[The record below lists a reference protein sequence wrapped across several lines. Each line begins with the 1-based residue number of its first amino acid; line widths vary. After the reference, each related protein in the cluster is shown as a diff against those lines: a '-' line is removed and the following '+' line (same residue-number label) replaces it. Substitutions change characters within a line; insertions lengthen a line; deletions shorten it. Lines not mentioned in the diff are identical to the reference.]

1 MSIPVY
7 CSSTECVQMAVFME
21 IKKRTQT
28 ALLILGRPEGES
40 LPLDISMTA
49 ASLEMKSPEDSVRIG
64 LPSGLRII
72 PSSCRGVQ
80 YIPGDGLHLRLQVQA
95 YCSTKLLPT
104 LKESLKGEKSYVL
117 HCQSCGAVIM
127 KERNFLR
134 VLPLPSENWNTL
146 VEEWCCHAD
155 PFANKVLR
163 PRENDCFV
171 GDTHILVNC
180 KNEPFSQEMPQIGSS
195 PSKDHSAP
203 KPEHAAVVCQRCKTT
218 LGERLSP
225 DTVKYYFTEI
235 IIQPSCKDFTMLP
248 RSCHVES
255 VTAQRLAEFSSA
267 RSTFRFIIQGQDGK
281 VYLLLWLLNS
291 DTLLVETAG
300 HVSGNIFTLHED
312 SSKPNSSSLKLRNA
326 LKVLFH
332 PCTKNRNEELA
343 KAWGNDTGVHSLT
356 FPSHTCLELL
366 VLLSSSNRSLP
377 ASLRCMNAFQ
387 VAFLKM

>member
-1 MSIPVY
+1 
-7 CSSTECVQMAVFME
+7 ME
-21 IKKRTQT
+21 IKKRAQT
-28 ALLILGRPEGES
+28 ALLILGRPESES

-49 ASLEMKSPEDSVRIG
+49 ASLEMKTAEDSVRIG

-104 LKESLKGEKSYVL
+104 LKESLKGEKSYVF

-163 PRENDCFV
+163 PRDNDCFV
-171 GDTHILVNC
+171 GDTYILVNC
-180 KNEPFSQEMPQIGSS
+180 KNEALSQEVPHICSSNSKNHSPPQNSE
-195 PSKDHSAP
+195 
-203 KPEHAAVVCQRCKTT
+203 EHAAVVCQRCKATF
-218 LGERLSP
+218 GERLSP
-225 DTVKYYFTEI
+225 DTMKYYITEI
-235 IIQPSCKDFTMLP
+235 MIQPPCKDITMLP
-248 RSCHVES
+248 RSCYVES
-255 VTAQRLAEFSSA
+255 VTAQLLAEFSSA
-267 RSTFRFIIQGQDGK
+267 RSTFRFIFEGHDGK

-300 HVSGNIFTLHED
+300 HVVSGNIFRLPED
-312 SSKPNSSSLKLRNA
+312 RSRPNSSSLMLRNA

-332 PCTKNRNEELA
+332 ACTKNRNEELVR
-343 KAWGNDTGVHSLT
+343 AWRNDTGVHSLT

-366 VLLSSSNRSLP
+366 LLLSSSNRSLP